1 MERIGFIG
9 AFDKT
14 DLILYVSRILVEM
27 DKKVLVIDPT
37 VNQKAKYVVPTIS
50 PTVSYVT
57 DFEGIDVAVGFTDYN
72 GIKRYLGMPE
82 SAALNYDYI
91 LLDMDNPELLEN
103 FDLYGTTKK
112 YFVTS
117 ADLFSLKKGLEILS
131 GIRQPVE
138 LTKIYFSNTMSQEED
153 DYLNFLSLGYKIK
166 WNDEKIYFPLQT
178 SDQDIIIEN
187 QRLSKIKVRDLSSEY
202 KETLMFLA
210 QEIDRNDNTLSIKK
224 AFKQLEKGV

>member
-1 MERIGFIG
+1 
-9 AFDKT
+9 
-14 DLILYVSRILVEM
+14 
-27 DKKVLVIDPT
+27 
-37 VNQKAKYVVPTIS
+37 
-50 PTVSYVT
+50 
-57 DFEGIDVAVGFTDYN
+57 
-72 GIKRYLGMPE
+72 
-82 SAALNYDYI
+82 
-91 LLDMDNPELLEN
+91 MDNPELLEN

>member
-1 MERIGFIG
+1 
-9 AFDKT
+9 
-14 DLILYVSRILVEM
+14 
-27 DKKVLVIDPT
+27 
-37 VNQKAKYVVPTIS
+37 
-50 PTVSYVT
+50 
-57 DFEGIDVAVGFTDYN
+57 
-72 GIKRYLGMPE
+72 
-82 SAALNYDYI
+82 
-91 LLDMDNPELLEN
+91 
-103 FDLYGTTKK
+103 
-112 YFVTS
+112 
-117 ADLFSLKKGLEILS
+117 
-131 GIRQPVE
+131 VE